1 MDAIR
6 EICHGFLAK
15 YLAWTRR
22 IPGAGMAYGRVE
34 DYPRWE
40 AAMAEFGPYSNYRL
54 TVRLQLGNKPGM
66 FAQVAA
72 LLAEEGANLGAVD
85 IVSASKAAM
94 IRDVTFDVLDEAHG
108 ERVLTRLNH
117 LPGVTVL
124 SASDRVFLLHLGGK
138 IRVEAKF
145 PISTR
150 NVLSMV
156 YTPGVG
162 RVSQAIA
169 TNPSKVYAFTSK
181 SNSVA
186 VVTDGSAVLGL
197 GNLGPEAA
205 LPVME
210 GKVMLFK
217 ELAGI
222 DAWPLCLNTQDP
234 DDIVR
239 VVQAISP
246 GFGAIN
252 LEDIS
257 APRCFEIER
266 RLKQSLAI
274 PVMHDDQ
281 HGTAVVLL
289 AALTNALGVT
299 GKQLQQARV
308 VVNGLGAAGTACCRM
323 LLAAGVSHLIG
334 CDKEGIVLSGEAEPL
349 RACRADLSACLT
361 RGRPAGTLRDAL
373 RQADVFIGLSVGNIL
388 TTDDLDL
395 MAPDRIVFA
404 MANPDPEVSP
414 ELAMS
419 HCRIF
424 ATGRSD
430 YPNQINNALAFPG
443 IFRGALDVQASEIN
457 EPMKLAAAQAIACTI
472 SADALSEEYIVPSV
486 FDKELVPRVAAAV
499 AAAARDSG
507 VARRRAKALDAPGA
521 E

>member
-1 MDAIR
+1 M
-6 EICHGFLAK
+6 
-15 YLAWTRR
+15 
-22 IPGAGMAYGRVE
+22 VE
-34 DYPRWE
+34 L
-40 AAMAEFGPYSNYRL
+40 GPYSNYRL
-54 TVRLQLGNKPGM
+54 TVRLELANKPGM

-72 LLAEEGANLGAVD
+72 LLAEERANLGAVD
-85 IVSASKAAM
+85 IVSATKTRM
-94 IRDVTFDVLDEAHG
+94 IRDVTFDVQDEEHG
-108 ERVLTRLNH
+108 EKVLTRLND
-117 LPGVTVL
+117 LPDVTVL
-124 SASDRVFLLHLGGK
+124 SASDRIFLLHLGGK
-138 IRVEAKF
+138 IRVEGKF

-169 TNPSKVYAFTSK
+169 KDLSKVYAFTSK

-222 DAWPLCLNTQDP
+222 DAWPLCLNTRDS
-234 DDIVR
+234 DEIVR
-239 VVQAISP
+239 IVQGVAP

-252 LEDIS
+252 LEDIA

-266 RLKQSLAI
+266 RLKQSLTI

-281 HGTAVVLL
+281 HGTAVVIL
-289 AALTNALGVT
+289 AALTNALTVT
-299 GKQLQQARV
+299 GKQMGKIRV

-323 LLAAGVSHLIG
+323 LLAAGVSHLLG
-334 CDKEGIVLSGEAEPL
+334 CDKEGVILSGNTEQM
-349 RACRADLSACLT
+349 RASRTDLTACLT
-361 RGRPAGTLRDAL
+361 RGKPKGTLRDAL
-373 RQADVFIGLSVGNIL
+373 KGADVFIGLSVGNIL
-388 TTDDLDL
+388 TAEDLDQ
-395 MAPDRIVFA
+395 MAQNPIVFA

-414 ELAMS
+414 ELAAT

-443 IFRGALDVQASEIN
+443 IFRGALDVQAQEIN
-457 EPMKLAAAQAIACTI
+457 ETMKLAAAKAIAETI
-472 SADALSEEYIVPSV
+472 PPGAVSEDYIIPSL
-486 FDKELVPRVAAAV
+486 FDKEVVPRVARAV

-507 VARRRAKALDAPGA
+507 VARRRAKATDQPML

>member
-1 MDAIR
+1 
-6 EICHGFLAK
+6 
-15 YLAWTRR
+15 
-22 IPGAGMAYGRVE
+22 
-34 DYPRWE
+34 
-40 AAMAEFGPYSNYRL
+40 MAEIGPYSNYRL
-54 TVRLQLGNKPGM
+54 TVRLELANTPGI
-66 FAQVAA
+66 FARVAA
-72 LLAEEGANLGAVD
+72 LLADEGANLGAVD
-85 IVSASKAAM
+85 IVSATKTQM
-94 IRDVTFDVLDEAHG
+94 VRDVTFDVHNESHG
-108 ERVLTRLNH
+108 EKVLARLSA
-117 LPGVTVL
+117 LPDVTVL
-124 SASDRVFLLHLGGK
+124 SASDRIFLLHLGGK
-138 IRVEAKF
+138 IRVEGKI
-145 PISTR
+145 PINTR
-150 NVLSMV
+150 NILSMV

-169 TNPSKVYAFTSK
+169 RDKSKVYAFTSK

-239 VVQAISP
+239 IIQGIAP

-257 APRCFEIER
+257 APRCFDIER
-266 RLKQSLAI
+266 RLKASLDI

-281 HGTAVVLL
+281 HGTAVVIL
-289 AALTNALGVT
+289 AALTNALLVT
-299 GKQLQQARV
+299 DRRIGDIRV

-323 LLAAGVSHLIG
+323 LLAAGVSHLLG
-334 CDKEGIVLSGEAEPL
+334 CDKEGIILSGSPEQL
-349 RACRADLSACLT
+349 HACRTDLTACLT
-361 RGRPAGTLRDAL
+361 RETPAGTLRDAL
-373 RQADVFIGLSVGNIL
+373 KGADVFIGLSVGNIL
-388 TTDDLDL
+388 TAEDLEL
-395 MAPDRIVFA
+395 MSPERIVFA

-414 ELAMS
+414 ELAAS

-430 YPNQINNALAFPG
+430 FPNQINNALAFPG
-443 IFRGALDVQASEIN
+443 IFRGALDVQASQIN
-457 EPMKLAAAQAIACTI
+457 EAMKLAAANAIARAI
-472 SADALSEEYIVPSV
+472 PANALSEDYIIPSL
-486 FDKELVPRVAAAV
+486 FDKTVVPQVARAV
-499 AAAARDSG
+499 AAAARESG
-507 VARRRAKALDAPGA
+507 VARRRTSANSPPTS

>member
-1 MDAIR
+1 MVDI
-6 EICHGFLAK
+6 
-15 YLAWTRR
+15 
-22 IPGAGMAYGRVE
+22 
-34 DYPRWE
+34 
-40 AAMAEFGPYSNYRL
+40 GPYSNYRL
-54 TVRLQLGNKPGM
+54 TVRLELANKPGI
-66 FAQVAA
+66 FARVAA
-72 LLAEEGANLGAVD
+72 LLAEERANLGAVD
-85 IVSASKAAM
+85 IVSATKTRM
-94 IRDVTFDVLDEAHG
+94 VRDITFDVQNERHG
-108 ERVLTRLNH
+108 ESVLSRLSA
-117 LPGVTVL
+117 LPDVTVL
-124 SASDRVFLLHLGGK
+124 SASDRIFLLHLGGK
-138 IRVEAKF
+138 IRVEGKF

-169 TNPSKVYAFTSK
+169 QDKSKAYTFTCK

-222 DAWPLCLNTQDP
+222 DAWPLCLNTQDS

-239 VVQAISP
+239 IVQGIAP

-266 RLKQSLAI
+266 RLKQSLDL

-281 HGTAVVLL
+281 HGTAVVIL
-289 AALTNALGVT
+289 AALTNALTVT
-299 GKQLQQARV
+299 GKQLEDVRV

-323 LLAAGVSHLIG
+323 LLAAGVSHLLG
-334 CDKEGIVLSGEAEPL
+334 CDKEGIILYGEAEQL
-349 RACRADLSACLT
+349 RSCRTDLTACLT
-361 RGRPAGTLRDAL
+361 RDKPKGILRDAL
-373 RQADVFIGLSVGNIL
+373 KGANVFIGLSVGNIL
-388 TTDDLDL
+388 TAEELEV

-414 ELAMS
+414 ELAAS

-443 IFRGALDVQASEIN
+443 IFRGALDVQACEIN
-457 EPMKLAAAQAIACTI
+457 EAMKLAAAKAIAHAI
-472 SADALSEEYIVPSV
+472 PEGALSEDYIIPSL
-486 FDKELVPRVAAAV
+486 FDKEVVPRVARAV

-507 VARRRAKALDAPGA
+507 VARRRATANDQPLP

>member
-1 MDAIR
+1 V
-6 EICHGFLAK
+6 EI
-15 YLAWTRR
+15 
-22 IPGAGMAYGRVE
+22 
-34 DYPRWE
+34 
-40 AAMAEFGPYSNYRL
+40 GPYSNYRL
-54 TVRLQLGNKPGM
+54 TVRLELANKPGI

-85 IVSASKAAM
+85 IVSATRTRM
-94 IRDVTFDVLDEAHG
+94 IRDVTFDVQNEQHG
-108 ERVLTRLNH
+108 EKVLSRLNG
-117 LPGVTVL
+117 LPDVTVL
-124 SASDRVFLLHLGGK
+124 SASDRIFLLHLGGK
-138 IRVEAKF
+138 ISVQGKF

-162 RVSQAIA
+162 RVSEAIA
-169 TNPSKVYAFTSK
+169 KDKTKAYAFTSK
-181 SNSVA
+181 SNTVA

-234 DDIVR
+234 DEIVR
-239 VVQAISP
+239 IVQAIAP

-252 LEDIS
+252 LEDIG
-257 APRCFEIER
+257 APRCFEVER
-266 RLKQSLAI
+266 RLREVLDI

-281 HGTAVVLL
+281 HGTAVAIL
-289 AALTNALGVT
+289 AALTNALTVT
-299 GKQLQQARV
+299 GKQLENVRV
-308 VVNGLGAAGTACCRM
+308 VVNGMGAAGTACCRM
-323 LLAAGVSHLIG
+323 LLAAGVSHLLG
-334 CDKEGIVLSGEAEPL
+334 CDKEGIVLSGYMDEL
-349 RACRADLSACLT
+349 RACRTDLTACLS
-361 RGRPAGTLRDAL
+361 RGRPAGTLSDAL
-373 RQADVFIGLSVGNIL
+373 QGAEVFIGLSVGHVL
-388 TTDDLDL
+388 TARDLNH
-395 MAPDRIVFA
+395 MAADRIVFA

-414 ELAMS
+414 EVALS

-443 IFRGALDVQASEIN
+443 MFRGALDVQAREIN
-457 EPMKLAAAQAIACTI
+457 EPMKLAAAKALATTI
-472 SADALSEEYIVPSV
+472 PAGSLSEDYIIPSL
-486 FDKELVPRVAAAV
+486 FDKEVVPRVARAV
-499 AAAARDSG
+499 AAAARESG
-507 VARRRAKALDAPGA
+507 VARRRAKSPDGSIV